1 MASQRPATH
10 PQKNEIER
18 STDVIVKT
26 TARNSSNKLFI
37 IQHIDRKTPLDEI
50 ATMRG
55 MTFDEVISDVEHI
68 IYSGTKLN
76 IDYFIEDY
84 MDEEKQ
90 EEIYE
95 YFLTAETDNLSL
107 AQSELGSDFSREE
120 IQLVRAK
127 FYSEMAN

>member
-1 MASQRPATH
+1 
-10 PQKNEIER
+10 
-18 STDVIVKT
+18 
-26 TARNSSNKLFI
+26 
-37 IQHIDRKTPLDEI
+37 
-50 ATMRG
+50 MRG

>member
-1 MASQRPATH
+1 
-10 PQKNEIER
+10 
-18 STDVIVKT
+18 
-26 TARNSSNKLFI
+26 
-37 IQHIDRKTPLDEI
+37 
-50 ATMRG
+50 
-55 MTFDEVISDVEHI
+55 
-68 IYSGTKLN
+68 
-76 IDYFIEDY
+76 